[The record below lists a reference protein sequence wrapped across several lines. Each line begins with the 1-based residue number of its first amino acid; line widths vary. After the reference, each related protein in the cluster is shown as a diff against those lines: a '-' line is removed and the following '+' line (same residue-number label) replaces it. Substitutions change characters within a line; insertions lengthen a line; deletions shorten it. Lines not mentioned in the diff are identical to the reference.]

1 MYGDCS
7 KGSLTMSDQIAPSPA
22 QDDIQAERG
31 TGNIYADLG
40 DADAN
45 AMALKAGLAM
55 HLHDLIKRRGLT
67 QAQAAEL
74 TGISQPDLSRL
85 LRGLFRDFSSD
96 RMVRALTLLSAD
108 VQISVYA
115 EGDPVGEPILLR
127 AAGAHAA

>member
-1 MYGDCS
+1 MSIPTAERAELNAGD
-7 KGSLTMSDQIAPSPA
+7 P
-22 QDDIQAERG
+22 ERG

-40 DADAN
+40 DPDAN

-96 RMVRALTLLSAD
+96 RMVRALTLLSAE

-127 AAGAHAA
+127 AVGAHAA

>member
-1 MYGDCS
+1 
-7 KGSLTMSDQIAPSPA
+7 MSIPIAERADQKAVDP
-22 QDDIQAERG
+22 ERG

-40 DADAN
+40 DPDAN

>member
-1 MYGDCS
+1 
-7 KGSLTMSDQIAPSPA
+7 MSIPIAERAEPKAVAP
-22 QDDIQAERG
+22 ERG

-40 DADAN
+40 DPDAN

>member
-1 MYGDCS
+1 
-7 KGSLTMSDQIAPSPA
+7 MSIPIAESAEPKAVDP
-22 QDDIQAERG
+22 ERG

-40 DADAN
+40 DPDAN

-96 RMVRALTLLSAD
+96 RMVRALTLLSAE
-108 VQISVYA
+108 VRISVYA
-115 EGDPVGEPILLR
+115 EGDPVGEPIRLLAVEAK
-127 AAGAHAA
+127 AAA

>member
-1 MYGDCS
+1 
-7 KGSLTMSDQIAPSPA
+7 MSIPIAQRAEPKAVEP
-22 QDDIQAERG
+22 ERG

-40 DADAN
+40 DPDAN

-96 RMVRALTLLSAD
+96 RMVRALTLLSAE

-127 AAGAHAA
+127 AAGANAA

>member
-1 MYGDCS
+1 MP
-7 KGSLTMSDQIAPSPA
+7 DQIAPSSGP
-22 QDDIQAERG
+22 DDILAERG
-31 TGNIYADLG
+31 SGNVYADLG
-40 DADAN
+40 DPDAN

-96 RMVRALTLLSAD
+96 RMVRALTLLSAE
-108 VQISVYA
+108 VRISVYA
-115 EGDPVGEPILLR
+115 EGDQVGEPIRLR
-127 AAGAHAA
+127 AIGAQAAA